1 MSKDLSF
8 LKENKLFKWLLSC
21 LALVVLG
28 VTEYFFYYAFVEWVI
43 WKVALCVIAD
53 VILTA
58 GFAFWFSVALLKAP
72 TVKQSVVF
80 SVIFT
85 AAVCVLGFVPAT
97 IYHAVVNNAP
107 VAYFLGMSIVDLI
120 LVFSF
125 IFGWCNPDNKNFKQA
140 LIAAVALLCAW
151 IITGSCYVATIPKAD
166 SMANVVS
173 QFAVR
178 RDLPEG
184 NGKKLKVILLN
195 GQSNASGVSRVSCL
209 TEEQRNKYENGINNV
224 HINFFCDNGN
234 NTSAGYFTLAGL
246 NQGYN
251 DGFFGPEL
259 GIADALSSSEEEYL
273 ILKYTWGGTILATQ
287 WNAPQPN
294 GVTGPLYTAF
304 INFTTTYMEYLTA
317 RGYDAKIGAMCW
329 MQGES
334 DSVDE
339 SWTQNYYKNTV
350 DFVAATRNALSKYAD
365 EGGIRYIDAG
375 ISDSVYWTRYKRVN
389 DAKQRYAADPNNN
402 AVYIDTIAAGLQF
415 NKEPAGN
422 PDLAHYDAASELL
435 LGQLFGQKILQRYSL
450 IG

>member
-1 MSKDLSF
+1 MKKDLSF
-8 LKENKLFKWLLSC
+8 LKENKLFNWLLSC
-21 LALVVLG
+21 LSLVVLG

-43 WKVALCVIAD
+43 WKVSLCVIAA
-53 VILTA
+53 VILVA
-58 GFAFWFSVALLKAP
+58 AFAFWLSIALLKAP
-72 TVKQSVVF
+72 TVKKSIVFAVVF
-80 SVIFT
+80 A
-85 AAVCVLGFVPAT
+85 AAVCILGFVPAT
-97 IYHAVVNNAP
+97 IYHAVMNNAS
-107 VAYFLGMSIVDLI
+107 VAYLLGMGIADLI
-120 LVFSF
+120 VVFSF
-125 IFGWCNPDNKNFKQA
+125 IFGWCVPSGKNFKQS
-140 LIAAVALLCAW
+140 LIATVALLCAL
-151 IITGSCYVATIPKAD
+151 IIVLCCYVSTIPKTDA
-166 SMANVVS
+166 MANVVS
-173 QFAVR
+173 KFSVR
-178 RDLPEG
+178 NDLPEG

-195 GQSNASGVSRVSCL
+195 GQSNASGVSRVACL
-209 TEEQRNKYENGINNV
+209 TEEQKSKFANGINNV
-224 HINFFCDNGN
+224 HINYFCDNGN
-234 NTSAGYFTLAGL
+234 NSSAGYFTLAGL

-304 INFTTTYMEYLTA
+304 INFTTTYMDYLA
-317 RGYDAKIGAMCW
+317 ERGYDAKIGAMCW

-339 SWTQNYYKNTV
+339 TWTQSYYQNTV

-375 ISDSVYWTRYKRVN
+375 ISDSIYWTRYKSVN
-389 DAKQRYAADPNNN
+389 SAKQQYAADANNN
-402 AVYIDTIAAGLQF
+402 AVYIDTIAAGLHF

-422 PDLAHYDAASELL
+422 PDLAHYDAESELL
-435 LGQLFGQKILQRYSL
+435 LGQMFGQKILQRYGL